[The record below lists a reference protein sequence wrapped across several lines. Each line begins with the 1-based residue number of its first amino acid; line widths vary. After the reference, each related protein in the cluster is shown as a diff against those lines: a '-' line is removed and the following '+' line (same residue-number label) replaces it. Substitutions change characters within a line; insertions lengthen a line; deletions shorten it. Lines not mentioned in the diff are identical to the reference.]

1 MGGSK
6 SKEPEKPVA
15 NLQDASQSLE
25 TKIDDLAE
33 KIKKADEE
41 ARGFV
46 AKQATDPTAKA
57 RAMQALK
64 RKKMYEQQRDQ
75 LVNTQ
80 FNVENLAFQQEQ
92 AQITATTVEAMKAAT
107 EKLKQQTAK
116 IGVDQVDKLK
126 DDMEEMAAEM
136 KEIQDALAHQTGGQ
150 TEVEDEAAAEL
161 EQLYA
166 QQAHEEEVKVAA
178 ILAGGGASS
187 SGYAA
192 ATVPAATAPAAAA
205 KSAAAPSGA

>member
-6 SKEPEKPVA
+6 SKEPEKPA
-15 NLQDASQSLE
+15 ASLQDASQSLE

-92 AQITATTVEAMKAAT
+92 AKITATTVEAMKKAT
-107 EKLKQQTAK
+107 DDLKQQTAK

-126 DDMEEMAAEM
+126 DDMDDMAAEM

-166 QQAHEEEVKVAA
+166 QQAHEEEAKVAA
-178 ILAGGGASS
+178 ILAGGASS
-187 SGYAA
+187 SGYAS
-192 ATVPAATAPAAAA
+192 ATVPAAPAPAAAA
-205 KSAAAPSGA
+205 KSAVAPSGA

>member
-6 SKEPEKPVA
+6 SKEPEKPA
-15 NLQDASQSLE
+15 ASLQDASQSLE

-64 RKKMYEQQRDQ
+64 RKKLYEQQRDQ

-92 AQITATTVEAMKAAT
+92 ATITATTVEAMKKAT
-107 EKLKQQTAK
+107 DDLKKQTAK

-126 DDMEEMAAEM
+126 DDMDDMAAEM

-150 TEVEDEAAAEL
+150 TEVEDAAAAEL

-166 QQAHEEEVKVAA
+166 QQSHEEEAKVAA
-178 ILAGGGASS
+178 ILAGGASS
-187 SGYAA
+187 SGYAS
-192 ATVPAATAPAAAA
+192 ATVPAAPAPAAAT
-205 KSAAAPSGA
+205 KSAVAPSGA